1 MAANYYKY
9 DPSLAAAIT
18 FIIGFT
24 ISSLMHIYQI
34 VKTKTWFF
42 IPFLIGSLF
51 EIIGFVGRA
60 IGAKQTPDWTFGPY
74 VMQTLLL
81 LLGPTCYAA
90 SIYMVLGRLIRLLN
104 AEEYSLIRSSWLT
117 KFFLVGDV
125 LSIALQ
131 GIGGGKLVN
140 AETEDE
146 RSTGEDIIIGGLVV
160 QILFFSLFMAVTC
173 LFHFRVNRKPTLRMS
188 TMDNSWRRLLSVLY
202 ITSILILIRSI
213 FRMIEYVMGHDSE
226 LQSKEVY
233 IYVLDAAPMLIA
245 SALFNV
251 FHPSRYLVS
260 GKQLADATDSE
271 MQLTDYDSTYRG
283 E

>member
-1 MAANYYKY
+1 MANVNYYKY
-9 DPSLAAAIT
+9 DPSLAAAII

-24 ISSLMHIYQI
+24 ISSLMHAYQI
-34 VKTKTWFF
+34 VKTRTWFF

-51 EIIGFVGRA
+51 ETLGFVGRA
-60 IGAKQTPDWTFGPY
+60 IGAHQTPDWTFAPY
-74 VMQTLLL
+74 VMQSLLL

-117 KFFLVGDV
+117 KFFLLGDV

-146 RSTGEDIIIGGLVV
+146 KSKGENIIIGGLVV
-160 QILFFSLFMAVTC
+160 QILFFSLFMVVTC
-173 LFHFRVNRKPTLRMS
+173 LFHFKVNKKPTLRMS
-188 TMDNSWRRLLSVLY
+188 TMDSSWRRLLSVLY

-213 FRMIEYVMGHDSE
+213 FRLIEYAMGHDSE

-233 IYVLDAAPMLIA
+233 IYVLDALPMLVA
-245 SALFNV
+245 SVLCNV

-260 GKQLADATDSE
+260 GKQINDAADSE
-271 MQLTDYDSTYRG
+271 MQLTDHDSAYRG
-283 E
+283 